1 MNGMP
6 EHGTVLRWSAY
17 EHEHVERSTDWYWAL
32 GIVAVSIAVTSILFQ
47 DFFFAV
53 LILLAAVTLALLAK
67 RPPELAE
74 FELSDKGVRI
84 NQKLHRYDEVLAFW
98 VEDDHHGRAELLI
111 DTTKWLS
118 PNLVLPIEHIDPA
131 LVRAFLKE
139 RVEERYMKESPA
151 HRILEIFGL

>member
-1 MNGMP
+1 MP

-17 EHEHVERSTDWYWAL
+17 EHEHVERSSDWYWAL
-32 GIVAVSIAVTSILFQ
+32 GVVAVSVAVTSVLFR

-53 LILLAAVTLALLAK
+53 LILLAAATLALMAR
-67 RPPELAE
+67 RPSDIAE

-84 NQKLHRYDEVLAFW
+84 NGKLHRYDEVLAFW
-98 VEDDHHGRAELLI
+98 VEDDHHGRPHLLI

-131 LVRAFLKE
+131 LVRAYLKE
-139 RVEERYMKESPA
+139 RVEERFMKESPA
-151 HRILEIFGL
+151 HRILEFFGL